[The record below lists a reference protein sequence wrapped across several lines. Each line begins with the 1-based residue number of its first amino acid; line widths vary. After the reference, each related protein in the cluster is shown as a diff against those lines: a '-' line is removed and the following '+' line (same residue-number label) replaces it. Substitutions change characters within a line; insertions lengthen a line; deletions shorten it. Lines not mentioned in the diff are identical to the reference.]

1 MTLACGLA
9 VVVVVGVFLV
19 VVLGAEEE
27 DMEVDPVEEV
37 DKALVRDFFR
47 VAVVFVD
54 FVALVEGLT
63 MVDEDGVGSS
73 CGAIGSVIVVELME
87 WD

>member
-63 MVDEDGVGSS
+63 VVDEDGVGSS
-73 CGAIGSVIVVELME
+73 CGSIGSVIVVELME